1 MTELPKPEV
10 LLTADIELQ
19 EMGQLKILNVCQNMA
34 TIESLKPIKMILQI
48 NPNMVIYFDSPH
60 KMNKS

>member
-19 EMGQLKILNVCQNMA
+19 EMG
-34 TIESLKPIKMILQI
+34 
-48 NPNMVIYFDSPH
+48 
-60 KMNKS
+60 

>member
-1 MTELPKPEV
+1 
-10 LLTADIELQ
+10 
-19 EMGQLKILNVCQNMA
+19 MA